1 MEFNSLAYALFLAA
15 VVAIY
20 YSPLCARASWRQ
32 NALLLAGS
40 YVFYGAW
47 DWRFLSLILLT
58 TLSTYAAALLIEH
71 RRQRVWLVAN
81 IVLNVGILA
90 TFKYFN
96 FFTENLAWLM
106 KWFGW
111 EMDWFTIDVLLPVGI
126 SFYTF
131 QAIGYSIDVWR
142 GTIRPTRNLLLFA
155 TFIAFFPQL
164 IAGPIERTTVL
175 MPQLARVNRWNYRE
189 AVGGLRFILWGLLK
203 KVAVADPCGAVVD
216 SYYGSSMIG
225 EPDGLRIY
233 FAGVLF
239 LIQVYCDFSGYCD
252 IATGSARL
260 LGVKLTMNFNRPFI
274 SRNFLDLW
282 SRWHITLTH
291 WFTDYVYIPLGGS
304 RRGKARMYANVALVF
319 FLSGLWHGAGWGFII
334 WGCLSGLLYCLQKAL
349 GYSNMRH
356 APEATLADFPA
367 IFTTFSIFAITTVPV
382 RLNYDIGY
390 ALEWCWRYVIPLSL
404 MAIVAFRVGFAA
416 LRIGFKAFRRGFA
429 TLRKGFAASGNVL
442 QAPQRASSAGW
453 LMRRRLYFSAL
464 ALLAVCG
471 FVFAYSLTVMHLYL
485 LTALLFYGCEWTTRH
500 LPWGE
505 CPFPL
510 PRRRVWR
517 MAFYMLLY
525 ILILTYGLLR
535 LPPVVDA
542 TTFLYF
548 QF

>member
-20 YSPLCARASWRQ
+20 YTPLLTRASWRQ

-40 YVFYGAW
+40 YIFYGAW

-58 TLSTYAAALLIEH
+58 TLSTYGVALLIERSH
-71 RRQRVWLVAN
+71 RRFWLVAN

-96 FFTENLAWLM
+96 FFTENLSWLM
-106 KWFGW
+106 RWFGW

-142 GTIRPTRNLLLFA
+142 GTVRPTRNLLLFA

-164 IAGPIERTTVL
+164 IAGPIERTTAL
-175 MPQLARVNRWNYRE
+175 MPQLARVNRWDYRE
-189 AVGGLRFILWGLLK
+189 AVTGLRFILWGLLK

-216 SYYGSSMIG
+216 AYYGDSMAG

-233 FAGVLF
+233 IAGILF

-252 IATGSARL
+252 IAAGSARL
-260 LGVKLTMNFNRPFI
+260 LGVKLNMNFNRPFI

-282 SRWHITLTH
+282 SRWHITLTR

-319 FLSGLWHGAGWGFII
+319 FLSGLWHGAGWGFIL
-334 WGCLSGLLYCLQKAL
+334 WGCLSGLLYILQKAL
-349 GYSNMRH
+349 GYDNMRH
-356 APEATLADFPA
+356 APQPVLADMPA

-382 RLNYDIGY
+382 RLNYDITY
-390 ALEWCWRYVIPLSL
+390 ALDWCWRYVIPMSM
-404 MAIVAFRVGFAA
+404 MAIVLFRILFAA
-416 LRIGFKAFRRGFA
+416 LRGAARAIAGRRGINHTALKRTYFIILA
-429 TLRKGFAASGNVL
+429 TVTLTGLFT
-442 QAPQRASSAGW
+442 
-453 LMRRRLYFSAL
+453 LY
-464 ALLAVCG
+464 
-471 FVFAYSLTVMHLYL
+471 YPTMMHLYL
-485 LTALLFYGCEWTTRH
+485 FTALLFYGCEWATRR

-505 CPFPL
+505 CPYPL

-517 MAFYMLLY
+517 LSLYMLFY
-525 ILILTYGLLR
+525 ILILIYGLLR

>member
-20 YSPLCARASWRQ
+20 YTPLLTRASWRQ

-40 YVFYGAW
+40 YIFYGAW

-58 TLSTYAAALLIEH
+58 TLSTYGVALLIERSH
-71 RRQRVWLVAN
+71 RRFWLVAN

-106 KWFGW
+106 RWFGW

-142 GTIRPTRNLLLFA
+142 GTVRPTRNLLLFA

-164 IAGPIERTTVL
+164 IAGPIERTTAL
-175 MPQLARVNRWNYRE
+175 MPQLARVNRWDYRE
-189 AVGGLRFILWGLLK
+189 AVTGLRFILWGLLK

-216 SYYGSSMIG
+216 AYYGDSMAG

-233 FAGVLF
+233 IAGILF

-252 IATGSARL
+252 IAAGSARL
-260 LGVKLTMNFNRPFI
+260 LGVKLSMNFNRPFI

-282 SRWHITLTH
+282 SRWHITLTR

-319 FLSGLWHGAGWGFII
+319 FLSGLWHGAGWGFIL
-334 WGCLSGLLYCLQKAL
+334 WGCLSGLLYILQKAL
-349 GYSNMRH
+349 GYDNMRH
-356 APEATLADFPA
+356 APQPVLADMPA

-382 RLNYDIGY
+382 RLNYDITY
-390 ALEWCWRYVIPLSL
+390 ALDWCWRYVIPMSM
-404 MAIVAFRVGFAA
+404 MAIVLFRILFAA
-416 LRIGFKAFRRGFA
+416 LRGAARAIARRRGINHTALKRTYFII
-429 TLRKGFAASGNVL
+429 LAAVV
-442 QAPQRASSAGW
+442 AAGLW
-453 LMRRRLYFSAL
+453 LLY
-464 ALLAVCG
+464 
-471 FVFAYSLTVMHLYL
+471 YPTMMHLYL
-485 LTALLFYGCEWTTRH
+485 FTALLFYGCEWATRR

-505 CPFPL
+505 CPYPL

-517 MAFYMLLY
+517 LSLYMLFY
-525 ILILTYGLLR
+525 ILILIYGLLR